1 MPWYRHHYRDM
12 ALLIYLRFFV
22 NIAQTALYSDI
33 NSHNTPFN
41 MLRTTT
47 SAFDASV
54 SNLVLH
60 ICTGC
65 VFVPSVFSRGQ
76 NGKVSLFLHTGSRN
90 LLSGSV
96 HISGI
101 WPCVASLFKTFN
113 PSFPKPLVLCVLS
126 LCIENMCLSKR
137 DEARFQLSSHSEN
150 ILFSMTMDAFTPLTM
165 NWSRFCL
172 FKV

>member
-1 MPWYRHHYRDM
+1 MSSLPLSLDLPATCLAIFVHHRFYLLASLSHLGEFFYSYSMPWYRHHYRDM

-76 NGKVSLFLHTGSRN
+76 NGKVSFFLHTGSRN

-101 WPCVASLFKTFN
+101 
-113 PSFPKPLVLCVLS
+113 
-126 LCIENMCLSKR
+126 
-137 DEARFQLSSHSEN
+137 
-150 ILFSMTMDAFTPLTM
+150 
-165 NWSRFCL
+165 
-172 FKV
+172 